1 MRRREFSKT
10 LAAGLVATGLLPRS
24 AAAVSDAL
32 KSFTRGLGSPGSPRY
47 WARIRR
53 QFLLAPG
60 LIHLNCGSLGST
72 PRLVLDAV
80 AEFMRELERH
90 PVHQVWG
97 PMGRMAEE
105 ARATA
110 AAFLGANGD
119 EVTITRNTTEGM
131 NTVASGLRLKAG
143 DEILTTNHEHH
154 GGLSCW
160 EHLVERD
167 GARIVQV
174 KMPVPVR
181 GKADILERI
190 ADKITPRTRVCSVSH
205 VETITGLR
213 MPLAD
218 IAKLVG
224 PRGILLVCDG
234 AQAPGMLSVNVKEL
248 GVDTYASS
256 SHKWMLAPKGSG
268 LLYIRK
274 EARDR
279 IKPMSLRA
287 GMGVY
292 SASSG
297 TRNIPHILGHG
308 VAMDFHNTIG
318 RGRVEARCLH
328 LCSMLRRELETIEW
342 LEPITPQQAELSSG
356 MVTYRVKKGRS
367 EDLVRELET
376 RHSIV
381 VKRVPTTLVMD
392 KSMQSEDYNAIRF
405 STHVFNS
412 EEEVERVVKTVARAS
427 WS

>member
-1 MRRREFSKT
+1 MMRRRDFTKT
-10 LAAGLVATGLLPRS
+10 LAAGLVAAGFLPRS
-24 AAAVSDAL
+24 AQAAGDAL
-32 KSFTRGLGSPGSPRY
+32 ESFARTLGSPGSARY

-53 QFLLAPG
+53 QFLLDPG

-80 AEFMRELERH
+80 AGFMRELERH
-90 PVHQVWG
+90 PVHREWG

-105 ARATA
+105 VRAGA
-110 AAFLGANGD
+110 AAFIGADAD
-119 EVTITRNTTEGM
+119 EVAITRNTTEGM

-143 DEILTTNHEHH
+143 DEILTTNHEHP
-154 GGLSCW
+154 GGMSCW
-160 EHLVERD
+160 QHLAERE
-167 GARIVQV
+167 GAKIVQV
-174 KMPVPVR
+174 KMPLPPR
-181 GKADILERI
+181 DKAEILERI

-213 MPLAD
+213 MPIAD
-218 IAKLVG
+218 IAKLVQ

-234 AQAPGMLSVNVKEL
+234 AQAPGMLDVNVKEL
-248 GVDTYASS
+248 DVDTYASS

-279 IKPMSLRA
+279 IKPMALRA

-308 VAMDFHNTIG
+308 IAMDFHNTIG
-318 RGRVEARCLH
+318 RDRVEARCLD
-328 LCSMLRRELETIEW
+328 LCSRVRQQLETIAW
-342 LEPITPQQAELSSG
+342 LEPLTPDLPGLSSG
-356 MVTYRVKKGRS
+356 MITCLLKKGTS
-367 EDLVRELET
+367 ENLVQELET

-381 VKRVPTTLVMD
+381 AKRVPPTLVVD
-392 KSMQSEDYNAIRF
+392 NSIESEDYNAIRF
-405 STHVFNS
+405 STHVFNG
-412 EEEVERVVKTVARAS
+412 EEEVERVVAVLAGYTD
-427 WS
+427 

>member
-1 MRRREFSKT
+1 MV
-10 LAAGLVATGLLPRS
+10 AAGLHPRS
-24 AAAVSDAL
+24 AAAAGDAL
-32 KSFTRGLGSPGSPRY
+32 RSFTRRLGSPGSSRY
-47 WARIRR
+47 WARIRK

-60 LIHLNCGSLGST
+60 LVHLNCGSLGST

-80 AEFMRELERH
+80 AGFMQELERH
-90 PVHQVWG
+90 PVHQAWG

-105 ARATA
+105 VRARA
-110 AAFLGANGD
+110 AAFIGADGD
-119 EVTITRNTTEGM
+119 EVAITRNTTEGM
-131 NTVASGLRLKAG
+131 NTVASGLQLKAG

-160 EHLVERD
+160 EHLAERD
-167 GARIVQV
+167 GVKIVQV
-174 KMPVPVR
+174 RMPLPPR
-181 GKADILERI
+181 DKADILQRI

-218 IAKLVG
+218 IAKLVR

-234 AQAPGMLSVNVKEL
+234 AQAPGMLKVNVKEL

-318 RGRVEARCLH
+318 RERVQARCLK
-328 LCSMLRRELETIEW
+328 LCAMLRRELETIEW
-342 LEPITPQQAELSSG
+342 LEPITPGQAELSSG
-356 MVTYRVKKGRS
+356 IVTYRLKKGRS
-367 EDLVRELET
+367 EDLVQELET

-381 VKRVPTTLVMD
+381 VKRVPPTLVVD
-392 KSMQSEDYNAIRF
+392 KSIQSEDYNAIRF

-412 EEEVERVVKTVARAS
+412 EEDVVRLAKALRSLRAG
-427 WS
+427 